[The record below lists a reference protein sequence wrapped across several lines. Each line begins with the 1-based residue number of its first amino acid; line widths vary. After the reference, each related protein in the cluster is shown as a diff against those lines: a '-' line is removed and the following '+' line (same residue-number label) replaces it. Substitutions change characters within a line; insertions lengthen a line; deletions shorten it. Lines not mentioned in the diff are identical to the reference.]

1 MKKLLLA
8 IVAALLI
15 LSGCNKTKQFTV
27 TLNLDN
33 ADGQTVYLTKDLG
46 MVEMCID
53 SAVFADNTAVLKA
66 DFDDPQTLYI
76 IKYDKYDQCGVF
88 TFLPEN
94 RDITITGDFNDII
107 TWYAEG
113 SQALEMLNAFN
124 EEMQPYADAVMAIV
138 PDMEAAYAENDTVR
152 GHELYWKAIA
162 CMDEY
167 NNHRLDFIRNHP
179 DCYVAH
185 YLLDEAK
192 INYDSEILKEVVGSF
207 TVESI
212 YKKNIENYLKE
223 IEEYDMQMQTVE

>member
-1 MKKLLLA
+1 MKKLILTL
-8 IVAALLI
+8 IAAAMI
-15 LSGCNKTKQFTV
+15 LCGCNNTKRFKV
-27 TLNLDN
+27 NLNLDN
-33 ADGQTVYLTKDLG
+33 ADGQIIYLHKDLG
-46 MVEMCID
+46 MVEMCVD
-53 SAVFADNTAVLKA
+53 SAVFDGNTAVLKA
-66 DFDDPQTLYI
+66 DFDDPQTKYI
-76 IKYDKYDQCGVF
+76 LKYDKYDQCGVF

-94 RDITITGDFNDII
+94 CDITITGDFNDII
-107 TWYAEG
+107 SWQAEG
-113 SQALEMLNAFN
+113 SPAMEILNAFHKKLK
-124 EEMQPYADAVMAIV
+124 PYADAVMTIV

-167 NNHRLDFIRNHP
+167 NNRRLDFIRNHP

-192 INYDSEILKEVVGSF
+192 INYDSEVLKEVVGTF

-223 IEEYDMQMQTVE
+223 IEEYDMPMQIVE